1 MPKRRSWSPSW
12 ADCHQVLEGA
22 CNPLA
27 KQKIVLAYSGGLDTS
42 VILAW
47 LKETYDA
54 EIITFTADI
63 GQKEELDGLREKALR
78 TGASKVY
85 IEDLREEFARDFI
98 FPMFQAG
105 ALYEGQYLLGTSI
118 ARPLIAKRMVE
129 IARAEGATAIAHG
142 ATGKGNDQVRF
153 ELTAAALAPD
163 LQVIAPWRLEEFRKA
178 FPGRAEMIAYAEKH
192 GIPVRATAEKPYSI
206 DRNLLHIS
214 YESGVLEDPWF
225 DASSP
230 EMEDMYILTVSP
242 EKAPDEPEYVELEFE
257 AGNCVAVNGERLS
270 PLGVMEKLN
279 ELGGKHGIGRVDMV
293 ENRFVGMKSRGVY
306 ETPGGTILYVAHRKI
321 ESLTM
326 DREVMHLRDSL
337 IPKYSALVYNGF
349 WFSPERLA
357 IQALVTESQ
366 RNVTGTVRLK
376 LYKGN
381 VIAAGVKSP
390 VSLYNPNI
398 ATMEADPTQ
407 AYDQGDATGF
417 IRINAL
423 RLKVARGVHRHWP
436 GWPSIG

>member
-1 MPKRRSWSPSW
+1 M
-12 ADCHQVLEGA
+12 
-22 CNPLA
+22 A

-47 LKETYDA
+47 LKHTYDA

-63 GQKEELDGLREKALR
+63 GQKDELDGLEAKALA

-85 IEDLREEFARDFI
+85 IDDLRDEFAKDFI
-98 FPMFQAG
+98 YPMFQAG

-153 ELTAAALAPD
+153 ELTAAALAPE
-163 LQVIAPWRLEEFRKA
+163 LEVIAPWRSEQFREE
-178 FPGRAEMIAYAEKH
+178 FPGRAEMIAYAEAH
-192 GIPVRATAEKPYSI
+192 GIPVQASAAKPYST

-214 YESGVLEDPWF
+214 FESGILEDPWF
-225 DASSP
+225 DPSAESNKGMFVLSVAP
-230 EMEDMYILTVSP
+230 ED
-242 EKAPDEPEYVELEFE
+242 APDQPEYVELEFAQGDCTAINGVPVTPLE
-257 AGNCVAVNGERLS
+257 A
-270 PLGVMEKLN
+270 MEKLN

-306 ETPGGTILYVAHRKI
+306 ETPGGTILFTAHRKM
-321 ESLTM
+321 ESITM
-326 DREVMHLRDSL
+326 DRDVMHLRDSL
-337 IPKYSALVYNGF
+337 ISKYASLVYNGF
-349 WFSPERLA
+349 WFAPERLA
-357 IQALVTESQ
+357 LQALVSESQ
-366 RNVTGTVRLK
+366 KNVTGTVRLK

-381 VIAAGVKSP
+381 VIGAGVKSP

-407 AYDQGDATGF
+407 AYNQNDATGF
-417 IRINAL
+417 IRLNAL
-423 RLKVARGVHRHWP
+423 RLKVSSGVDQTK
-436 GWPSIG
+436 

>member
-1 MPKRRSWSPSW
+1 M
-12 ADCHQVLEGA
+12 
-22 CNPLA
+22 A

-42 VILAW
+42 IILKW

-54 EIITFTADI
+54 EIIAFTADI
-63 GQKEELDGLREKALR
+63 GQKEELDGLEEKALA

-85 IEDLREEFARDFI
+85 IDDLREEFASDFI

-153 ELTAAALAPD
+153 ELNAAAIAPEID
-163 LQVIAPWRLEEFRKA
+163 VIAPWRLPAFREA

-192 GIPVRATAEKPYSI
+192 GIPVTASAAKSYSM

-225 DASSP
+225 DASTP
-230 EMEDMYILTVSP
+230 ENKDMYLLSVSP
-242 EKAPDEPEYVELEFE
+242 EDAPDQAEYLELEFE
-257 AGNCVAVNGERLS
+257 QGNCVALNGVPMNPLS
-270 PLGVMEKLN
+270 IMDKLN

-293 ENRFVGMKSRGVY
+293 EDRFVGMKSRGVY
-306 ETPGGTILYVAHRKI
+306 ETPGGTILFTAHRKM
-321 ESLTM
+321 ESITM
-326 DREVMHLRDSL
+326 DREVMNLRDSL
-337 IPKYSALVYNGF
+337 ITRYSTLVYNGF
-349 WFSPERLA
+349 WFAPERLA
-357 IQALVTESQ
+357 LQALVTESQ
-366 RNVTGTVRLK
+366 KNVKGTVRVK

-381 VIAAGVKSP
+381 IIAAGVESP

-398 ATMEADPTQ
+398 ATMEADPTE

-417 IRINAL
+417 IRLNAL
-423 RLKVARGVHRHWP
+423 RLKVSAGVDQ
-436 GWPSIG
+436 SK

>member
-1 MPKRRSWSPSW
+1 M
-12 ADCHQVLEGA
+12 
-22 CNPLA
+22 A

-42 VILAW
+42 VILTW
-47 LKETYDA
+47 LKESFDA

-63 GQKEELDGLREKALR
+63 GQKDELDGLEEKALR
-78 TGASKVY
+78 TGATKAY
-85 IEDLREEFARDFI
+85 IDDLRDEFARDFI
-98 FPMFQAG
+98 YPMFQAG

-153 ELTAAALAPD
+153 ELTAAALAPE
-163 LQVIAPWRLEEFRKA
+163 LEVIAPWRIEEFREQ

-192 GIPVRATAEKPYSI
+192 GIPVTATASKPYST

-214 YESGVLEDPWF
+214 FESGMLEDPWF
-225 DASSP
+225 DPSADSNR
-230 EMEDMYILTVSP
+230 DMYVLSRAP
-242 EKAPDEPEYVELEFE
+242 EEAPDEAEYVELEFE
-257 AGNCVAVNGERLS
+257 KGDCVAINGKRLS
-270 PLGVMEKLN
+270 PLEVMELLN

-306 ETPGGTILYVAHRKI
+306 ETPGGTILFTAHRKM

-337 IPKYSALVYNGF
+337 IPKYASLVYNGF
-349 WFSPERLA
+349 WFAPERLA
-357 IQALVTESQ
+357 IQALVAESQ
-366 RNVTGTVRLK
+366 KNVTGTVRLK

-381 VIAAGVKSP
+381 IMGAGVKSP
-390 VSLYNPNI
+390 VSLYNPDI
-398 ATMEADPTQ
+398 ATMEADPSK
-407 AYDQGDATGF
+407 AYNQGDATGF
-417 IRINAL
+417 IRLNAL
-423 RLKVARGVHRHWP
+423 RLRVASGVAQNA
-436 GWPSIG
+436 GK